1 MTDFPQSRW
10 QIFPKSVADFLEIR
24 GRCSR
29 NPCQIFP
36 KSVADFP
43 KICGRFSQNPWQI
56 FSELS
61 ANYPSSCLALA
72 KGAPK
77 HRFKKKSCHPTK
89 HHVLATAA
97 TAHNCSTFCFSLFKV
112 HSLLPSPSRLG
123 SSWCASQGIL
133 IYTCLC
139 PRLSTSSFLRFSM
152 HFPSVFH
159 SMSYSG
165 RRVNIH
171 ESFSHDS
178 CSHRLCFGH
187 IQRPSEACLDQL
199 LGHGSYTRCVHNLL
213 DKSVK
218 AVSSL
223 VSALSCHSDI
233 HSAFTA
239 KIEFGE
245 TIGYSTMSLTLRL
258 ISPQTRGVRQVES

>member
-1 MTDFPQSRW
+1 MPMM
-10 QIFPKSVADFLEIR
+10 
-24 GRCSR
+24 
-29 NPCQIFP
+29 
-36 KSVADFP
+36 
-43 KICGRFSQNPWQI
+43 
-56 FSELS
+56 
-61 ANYPSSCLALA
+61 
-72 KGAPK
+72 
-77 HRFKKKSCHPTK
+77 
-89 HHVLATAA
+89 
-97 TAHNCSTFCFSLFKV
+97 
-112 HSLLPSPSRLG
+112 
-123 SSWCASQGIL
+123 
-133 IYTCLC
+133 CLC

-187 IQRPSEACLDQL
+187 IQRPSEASLDQL

-223 VSALSCHSDI
+223 VSARSCHSDI

-258 ISPQTRGVRQVES
+258 KISLAQKRARKTHPRASPQPARGKTSGKLDATMLRSALTLMAM

>member
-1 MTDFPQSRW
+1 MM
-10 QIFPKSVADFLEIR
+10 
-24 GRCSR
+24 
-29 NPCQIFP
+29 
-36 KSVADFP
+36 
-43 KICGRFSQNPWQI
+43 
-56 FSELS
+56 
-61 ANYPSSCLALA
+61 
-72 KGAPK
+72 
-77 HRFKKKSCHPTK
+77 
-89 HHVLATAA
+89 
-97 TAHNCSTFCFSLFKV
+97 
-112 HSLLPSPSRLG
+112 
-123 SSWCASQGIL
+123 
-133 IYTCLC
+133 CLC
-139 PRLSTSSFLRFSM
+139 SRLSTSSFLRFSM

-187 IQRPSEACLDQL
+187 IQRPSEASLDQL
-199 LGHGSYTRCVHNLL
+199 LGHGSYTHCVHNLL

-223 VSALSCHSDI
+223 VSARSCHSDI

-245 TIGYSTMSLTLRL
+245 TIGYSTTSLTLRL
-258 ISPQTRGVRQVES
+258 ISPQPARGKTSGKLDATLLRNALTLMAM